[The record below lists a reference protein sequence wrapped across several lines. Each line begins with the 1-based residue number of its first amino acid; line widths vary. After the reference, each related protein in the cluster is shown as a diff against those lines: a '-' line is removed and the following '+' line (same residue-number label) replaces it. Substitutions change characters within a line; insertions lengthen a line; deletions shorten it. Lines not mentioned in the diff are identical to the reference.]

1 MKNLFLT
8 TIALVAIS
16 APVLAEMPRVEPIS
30 SVTPVS
36 GPSTQVRICAGAPG
50 GAYHSIA
57 SQMLGLVQSAAG
69 IPVSVESCGGTVGSL
84 RKLAAGE
91 AEAAVVQLDGLV
103 WIKDTA
109 PDLYA
114 RIAPAAAVLTEDMIG
129 VCRRDTDYEDLNDIA
144 QNRGAAIAVAGG
156 AESGSLLTLNVLAS
170 FDEGFAKPDYRLSG
184 SWEQALGDVR
194 GGLAAC
200 AFGVMSTDAPVWR
213 DLNDDFGADLRI
225 VGFWDGDM
233 RDLKLADR
241 QVYGWRAIPEDI
253 KSLDQLLDWNGKGR
267 LWEPEVGTVPALV
280 IYRTDML
287 PQGSA
292 PLTDA
297 ATAVAKLK
305 PTKE

>member
-1 MKNLFLT
+1 MKSLPLT
-8 TIALVAIS
+8 TALVVLA
-16 APVLAEMPRVEPIS
+16 APALAEMPQVEPIL

-36 GPSTQVRICAGAPG
+36 APSTEVRICAGAPG

-69 IPVSVESCGGTVGSL
+69 VPVSVESCGGTVGSL
-84 RKLAAGE
+84 RRLAAGE
-91 AEAAVVQLDGLV
+91 AEAAIVQLDGLV

-109 PDLYA
+109 PELYA

-129 VCRRDTDYEDLNDIA
+129 VCRRDSDYDDLNDAA
-144 QNRGAAIAVAGG
+144 QERGASIAVAGG
-156 AESGSLLTLNVLAS
+156 AESGSLLTFNVLAG
-170 FDEGFAKPDYRLSG
+170 FDEDFAKPDYRISG

-194 GGLAAC
+194 GGIAVC

-213 DLNDDFGADLRI
+213 DLNDDFGDELRI

-233 RDLKLADR
+233 RDLELAGR
-241 QVYGWRAIPEDI
+241 QVYGWRAIPKDL
-253 KSLDQLLDWNGKGR
+253 KSLDRLLDWNGKGR
-267 LWEPEVGTVPALV
+267 LWSPEVGVVPALV
-280 IYRTDML
+280 VYRTDML
-287 PQGSA
+287 PQGAA